1 MYDWKD
7 ETIAKSLGGQSAFPL
22 QAVLKG
28 SLYYPASGFDGSL
41 VRHANALK
49 VNSFIHVDTFA
60 TEDDFDVAM
69 AHDAFRGYSIFGQRI
84 LTQNDLTPNGWRP
97 EIPREFEEHLR
108 IPYVDAM
115 RMANANP
122 GTSFARWT
130 IFKRDPE
137 LSDDHG
143 PASFSLLHIRGE
155 GVATYQAMYSEQ
167 RILPK
172 IVAIVRPG
180 TGFGGNYSIFEE
192 FLYGV
197 MKMHPLGMPPELLE
211 WHYRDRADRI
221 TSAPWTEMYPERL
234 LGHLTKDGE
243 PDFALSL
250 YARRNSREN

>member
-1 MYDWKD
+1 
-7 ETIAKSLGGQSAFPL
+7 
-22 QAVLKG
+22 LKG
-28 SLYYPASGFDGSL
+28 SLYYPASGFDGSP

-60 TEDDFDVAM
+60 TERDLDVVM
-69 AHDAFRGYSIFGQRI
+69 AHNAFRGYSIFGQRI
-84 LTQNDLTPNGWRP
+84 LTQNDLTPNGWKP

-108 IPYVDAM
+108 KPYVDAM
-115 RMANANP
+115 LMANANP

-130 IFKRDPE
+130 VFKRNLG

-143 PASFSLLHIRGE
+143 PASFSLVHIRGE
-155 GVATYQAMYSEQ
+155 GAATYQALYAGHE
-167 RILPK
+167 ILPR

-180 TGFGGNYSIFEE
+180 TVFGGNYSMFEE

-211 WHYRDRADRI
+211 WHFRDRTDRI
-221 TSAPWTEMYPERL
+221 TSPPWIEMYPERL
-234 LGHLTKDGE
+234 LGPLTKDGQ

-250 YARRNSREN
+250 YARGNSREN